1 MRDHENKAIKPK
13 RKLAQMVLK
22 LLFVLVAFMAAL
34 PLMLTASAAT
44 QPYTVLV
51 FASDYESDAT
61 TTAATSLS
69 NILDQIYATG
79 DTVSQAVFCG
89 DYTNSGTTNYGTDAT
104 TAISAIKS
112 AVSSSLGSSVS
123 TSFVQGGSDTW
134 NASLMA
140 SEGAHEYSNY
150 ILYVI
155 NPQGYNP
162 VNQGSSYTASKTYVS
177 NTATALNTYLQSLV
191 SSGDKRPV
199 FIVSYMPLHMT
210 SATSSL
216 STGDNMF
223 SYYLFNVINN
233 AAANLDIFYLY
244 GHNHSHGF
252 DSYLGGSCAYLAKGA
267 AINIPDYTV
276 TTSSSTSTNKF
287 NSYTLN
293 FTYMNAGYIGN
304 ISGSAADSAA
314 TASVFKIYNDRV
326 TVSRYDGSGLHQLG
340 AAGAYNTTSDNGAY
354 NDSNGFVY
362 SGTTYKYIPT
372 ATATASPQS
381 VTRRNASTVA
391 MTLSGTAAT
400 ATVGSVATV
409 TAAVTNATP
418 TVYTWTTTDAT
429 VAKVTGTSASA
440 AVEYN
445 KAGTATV
452 TCTATYDAG
461 NGTQNV
467 SQNYTVTVSASTS
480 YHTEYTYTL
489 ASWPT
494 TVGSSGTYVVSTTA
508 GQALTYSGSFSST
521 AGTISGSTWTPPAS
535 LTNTATVWWTIAKY
549 SSSYYRVQT
558 NYNNYY
564 LNIAT
569 ALSCT
574 SATTNA
580 NLTLTS
586 SGTGYRFYGSRYL
599 RYNSGFTTT
608 TSSTSA
614 TAMNLYQVDTVSV
627 QDDPTLSIVNGSG
640 TAPSGTFTGGDSLK
654 LYAATTNIDQITGY
668 SWSSSDT
675 GVMTVTNPTAASPT
689 VNFVGHG
696 AATISL
702 TVTYNDGSTKTIS
715 AATSSLSVQ
724 SPKTYQRITSLSDIV
739 SGQSYLIIFPKGD
752 SSSNTYHMVT
762 KTAAT
767 TGTGLLPYAYGTS
780 LAATITGD
788 YTDYEWAFTQSGS
801 TWKVGD
807 ATNGYMVLA
816 SNSLTLNP
824 ASGSAS
830 NCTITVSNTGDTTPG
845 YGEGPYFV
853 ITAANSYALDRFST
867 SLISGYA
874 GGENRYCFLYKIV
887 NNTVTPVD
895 AAADIVQNGTVVSGI
910 TQNRYAVASGQTE
923 TLTAQYS
930 HLTNAT
936 VSWSSSNTAA
946 AVINASGVITYKGHS
961 GTVTFT
967 MTVTGTDEYGVT
979 QAFTKTVTYIVAT
992 NAKITTIQILKNDS
1006 SSNPLAGAGFNLY
1019 SDSNCTTR
1027 ANVYLDSACTVPL
1040 STASTS
1046 SLLTNSQGLMRYYGV
1061 SPGTYYLKEFY
1072 APKGYDLL
1080 GGVISITVAAD
1091 QTVTVANSNGTY
1103 SPTVSDGVIKLTLT
1117 DQLTVLNM
1125 PQAGHGGIF
1134 RYLAVG
1140 GGLMILAILPILF
1153 LLKRKTRPGSP

>member
-1 MRDHENKAIKPK
+1 MA
-13 RKLAQMVLK
+13 LK

-51 FASDYESDAT
+51 FASDYESDDTA
-61 TTAATSLS
+61 TAATSLS

-162 VNQGSSYTASKTYVS
+162 VNQGSTYSTSKTYVS

-210 SATSSL
+210 SATSAL
-216 STGDNMF
+216 YTGDNMF
-223 SYYLFNVINN
+223 SYDLFNVINN
-233 AAANLDIFYLY
+233 AAVNLDIFYLY

-267 AINIPDYTV
+267 AINIPDYNVGATA
-276 TTSSSTSTNKF
+276 TSTNKF
-287 NSYTLN
+287 NAYTLN
-293 FTYMNAGYIGN
+293 FTYMNTGYIGN
-304 ISGSAADSAA
+304 IAGSTADSAA

-362 SGTTYKYIPT
+362 SGTTYKYTPT
-372 ATATASPQS
+372 ATATASPQII
-381 VTRRNASTVA
+381 TRRNASTVA

-400 ATVGSVATV
+400 ATVGTAATL

-418 TVYTWTTTDAT
+418 TVYTWTTTDNT
-429 VAKVTGTSASA
+429 VAKVTGNTASA

-494 TVGSSGTYVVSTTA
+494 ITGDSATYVVSTTA
-508 GQALTYSGSFSST
+508 GQALTYNGSLSST
-521 AGTISGSTWTPPAS
+521 AGTISGSSWTPPTG
-535 LTNTATVWWTIAKY
+535 LTNTDTVLWTITKY

-558 NYNNYY
+558 NYNDNY
-564 LNIAT
+564 LKIT
-569 ALSCT
+569 SSLSCT
-574 SATTNA
+574 SGTTNA

-614 TAMNLYQVDTVSV
+614 TAMNLYQVGTVSV

-654 LYAATTNIDQITGY
+654 LYAATTNIAQITGY

-675 GVMTVTNPTAASPT
+675 SVMTVTNPTAASPT

-702 TVTYNDGSTKTIS
+702 TVTYNDGSTKTIN
-715 AATSSLSVQ
+715 ATTASLSVQ

-739 SGQSYLIIFPKGD
+739 SGQNYLIIWPKGD
-752 SSSNTYHMVT
+752 SSSSLYHLVSRT
-762 KTAAT
+762 AT
-767 TGTGLLPYAYGTS
+767 TSGSNVGLTPTS
-780 LAATITGD
+780 LSSIVGSNTVGSTFSAD
-788 YTDYEWAFTQSGS
+788 CTDYEWQFTQSGS
-801 TWKVGD
+801 TWKVGIPGS
-807 ATNGYMVLA
+807 ASGYMTLA
-816 SNSLTLNP
+816 SNSLTL
-824 ASGSAS
+824 GSTGS
-830 NCTITVSNTGDTTPG
+830 NCTITVSSTGDTTPSGG
-845 YGEGPYFV
+845 YGEGPYFQ
-853 ITAANSYALDRFST
+853 ITAANNYSLDRFST
-867 SLISGYA
+867 DLFSGYS

-887 NNTVTPVD
+887 TNTTTPVD
-895 AAADIVQNGTVVSGI
+895 ATADIAQNGTVISGT
-910 TQNRYAVASGQTE
+910 TQNRYSVSSGQTE

-961 GTVTFT
+961 GAVTFT
-967 MTVTGTDEYGVT
+967 MTVTGTNEYGAT
-979 QAFTKTVTYIVAT
+979 QTITKTVTYVVAT

-1006 SSNPLAGAGFNLY
+1006 SGNPLAGAGFNLY

-1040 STASTS
+1040 STAPTT
-1046 SLLTNSQGLMRYYGV
+1046 SLLTGSQGLMRYYGV

-1080 GGVISITVAAD
+1080 TGVISITVAAD

-1103 SPTVSDGVIKLTLT
+1103 SPTVSDGIIKLTLT

-1134 RYLAVG
+1134 RYFAVG
-1140 GGLMILAILPILF
+1140 AGLMILAILPILF